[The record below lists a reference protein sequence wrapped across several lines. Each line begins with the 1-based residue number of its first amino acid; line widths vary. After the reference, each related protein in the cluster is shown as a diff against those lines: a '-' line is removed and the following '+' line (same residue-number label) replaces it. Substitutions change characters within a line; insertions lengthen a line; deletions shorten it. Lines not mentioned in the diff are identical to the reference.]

1 MENRAFSEIRLG
13 RERSGDR
20 GRMRQSGRVKNY
32 TTCSGC
38 QVLGLVYGTI
48 VEKWASLE
56 ATAFEAISVAGFKV
70 TLEKPVNGYSFS
82 DIPATVR
89 LPFEILQEYDISL
102 SISVFF
108 ESRDRAFLDLKYAL
122 SKL

>member
-1 MENRAFSEIRLG
+1 
-13 RERSGDR
+13 
-20 GRMRQSGRVKNY
+20 MRQSGRVKNY

-56 ATAFEAISVAGFKV
+56 STAFEAISVAGFKV

-82 DIPATVR
+82 DIPAATTA
-89 LPFEILQEYDISL
+89 LPPSFEILQEYDISL
-102 SISVFF
+102 IISVLFKF
-108 ESRDRAFLDLKYAL
+108 K
-122 SKL
+122 

>member
-1 MENRAFSEIRLG
+1 
-13 RERSGDR
+13 
-20 GRMRQSGRVKNY
+20 MRQSGRVKNY

-82 DIPATVR
+82 DIPTTAFR
-89 LPFEILQEYDISL
+89 DS
-102 SISVFF
+102 
-108 ESRDRAFLDLKYAL
+108 SRIRYLVNFL
-122 SKL
+122 